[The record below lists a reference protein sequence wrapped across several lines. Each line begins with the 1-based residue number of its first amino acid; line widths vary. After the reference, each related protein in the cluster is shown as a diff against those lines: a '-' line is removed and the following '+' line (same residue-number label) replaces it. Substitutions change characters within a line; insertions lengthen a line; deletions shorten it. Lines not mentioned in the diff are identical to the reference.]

1 MNWYLIYHTWADLRQ
16 SLDFKEDEQFR
27 KVNATVSLE
36 FVRLISGEGG
46 IPYGCI
52 YRLDTDEFLGL
63 IYHCSILKLEKVGA

>member
-16 SLDFKEDEQFR
+16 SLDSKEDEQFR
-27 KVNATVSLE
+27 KVNATVSLDQ
-36 FVRLISGEGG
+36 RNICS